1 MKRRLG
7 LSAVAILL
15 MCGSASAEPIPAGV
29 WAQASST
36 AGTCPECQ
44 IEVTQV
50 TPDIISLTGNN
61 QVVGF
66 AYYDKM
72 GDIYRGAMEFKSGA
86 GGDFANTVLET
97 ELKSS
102 GGTLTIIF
110 QSIKGTII
118 STYAKKAQ

>member
-7 LSAVAILL
+7 LSAAAILL
-15 MCGSASAEPIPAGV
+15 MCGTAWAEPISAGV
-29 WAQASST
+29 WAQKSST

-44 IEVTQV
+44 IEVAQITLN
-50 TPDIISLTGNN
+50 IISLTGNN

-66 AYYDKM
+66 AYYDNM
-72 GDIYRGAMEFKSGA
+72 GDIYRGAMEFKSGL

-97 ELKSS
+97 KLKSS

-110 QSIKGTII
+110 QSTKGTII
-118 STYAKKAQ
+118 STYTKKTQ